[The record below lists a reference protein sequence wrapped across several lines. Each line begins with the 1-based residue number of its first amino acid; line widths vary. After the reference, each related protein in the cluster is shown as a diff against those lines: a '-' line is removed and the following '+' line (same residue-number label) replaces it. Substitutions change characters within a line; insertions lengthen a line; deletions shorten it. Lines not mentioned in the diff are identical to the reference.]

1 MVTATENIR
10 PRRIVDEMR
19 TSYLDYAM
27 SVIVQRALPDIR
39 DGLKPVQRRI
49 LYAMDDLSL
58 RANGRHKKSA
68 TVVGEVLGKYH
79 PHSDTPVY
87 EAMVRMAQDFSL
99 RYPLVDG
106 QGNFGS
112 IDNDPPAAM
121 RYTEARLSA
130 HAEEMLADLDKQTVD
145 FRPNYDDSL
154 NEPTVLPAR
163 IPNLLVNGST
173 GIAVGMATNMPPHHL
188 GEIGD
193 AVKLLLEN
201 PEAGVDE
208 LMSVVQGPEFPTGAI
223 VFAGRDRYMLR
234 ELWATGR
241 GRFVMRA
248 VHHVEETARG
258 GRMQL
263 VFTELPYQV
272 NKAALV
278 EQIAHLVRD
287 KRLEG
292 IADLRDESDRHGLR
306 VVVELKRDGNVQMAL
321 ARLLKMTT
329 LQTTF
334 SANMVALIDERPRR
348 IPLKL
353 ALECYINHR
362 RDIIRRRTEFDL
374 EKARDRHHIV
384 EGLLTAI
391 GKIDRIIKKIREAD
405 SADAA
410 KQALQGRPFN
420 LSERQAQAVL
430 DMQLRRLAALE
441 RTKLEEEFKDLSETI
456 EHLEDLLADEKKVDA
471 VIADDVSEL
480 TELYAG
486 ERRTAIVA
494 QDVEDFNAEDLIAHQ
509 ACVVSVSDDGYVK
522 RVPLETYR
530 SQHRGGKGVKGMQ
543 TRDED
548 LVAHLLVADTHDHL
562 LLFTDKGRVFAL
574 KAHEVEERTRE
585 ARGLPLRNLIQIDAG
600 ESVTTIVPATDF
612 AQDYILLA
620 TRDGQIKKTPLSDFA
635 SVRRAGLIAFNIRDG
650 DRLVRAAYAHDGED
664 VMVMTDAGLAV
675 RFPVDSLRSA
685 SRSSGGVRAIRVPSG
700 NALIGLEAIRTGS
713 QFLTVTARG
722 FGKRTPEADYPQ
734 KGRAGK
740 GMIAHKVTDRT
751 GLVVA
756 LRQVDGS
763 EELVL
768 IAGGGKFLRTTV
780 QSIAAVGRSTQG
792 VTVMSTDDDHVAAV
806 AVVDMSRSFGE
817 KPGLEEAETEAP
829 ETSGNG
835 GATTKPTAAKTA
847 RTAKKTAKKAA
858 TKTKAKKS
866 SGNGSGMTKPKR
878 NGKK

>member
-1 MVTATENIR
+1 
-10 PRRIVDEMR
+10 
-19 TSYLDYAM
+19 
-27 SVIVQRALPDIR
+27 
-39 DGLKPVQRRI
+39 
-49 LYAMDDLSL
+49 
-58 RANGRHKKSA
+58 
-68 TVVGEVLGKYH
+68 
-79 PHSDTPVY
+79 
-87 EAMVRMAQDFSL
+87 
-99 RYPLVDG
+99 
-106 QGNFGS
+106 
-112 IDNDPPAAM
+112 
-121 RYTEARLSA
+121 
-130 HAEEMLADLDKQTVD
+130 
-145 FRPNYDDSL
+145 
-154 NEPTVLPAR
+154 
-163 IPNLLVNGST
+163 
-173 GIAVGMATNMPPHHL
+173 
-188 GEIGD
+188 
-193 AVKLLLEN
+193 
-201 PEAGVDE
+201 
-208 LMSVVQGPEFPTGAI
+208 
-223 VFAGRDRYMLR
+223 
-234 ELWATGR
+234 
-241 GRFVMRA
+241 
-248 VHHVEETARG
+248 
-258 GRMQL
+258 MQI

-306 VVVELKRDGNVQMAL
+306 VVVELKRDGNVQLTL
-321 ARLLKMTT
+321 AHLLKMTP
-329 LQTTF
+329 LQTTY
-334 SANMVALIDERPRR
+334 SANMVALIEDRPRR
-348 IPLKL
+348 VPLKL
-353 ALECYINHR
+353 ALQVYVDHR
-362 RDIIRRRTEFDL
+362 REIIRRRSEFDL

-384 EGLLTAI
+384 QGLLMAI

-405 SADAA
+405 SAEAA
-410 KQALQGRPFN
+410 KQALQGRPFS

-441 RTKLEEEFKDLSETI
+441 RTKLEEEFRDLMETI
-456 EHLEDLLADEKKVDA
+456 EYIEGLLADEKKVDA
-471 VIADDVSEL
+471 LIADDVTEL

-543 TRDED
+543 TREED
-548 LVAHLLVADTHDHL
+548 AVAHLLVVDTHDHL
-562 LLFTDKGRVFAL
+562 LMCTDKGRVFAL

-585 ARGLPLRNLIQIDAG
+585 ARGLPLRNLIQLDAN
-600 ESVTTIVPATDF
+600 EAVTTIVPATDF
-612 AQDYILLA
+612 AHDYILLA
-620 TRDGQIKKTPLSDFA
+620 TREGQIKKTPLSDFA
-635 SVRRAGLIAFNIRDG
+635 SVRRAGLIAFNIRNG

-664 VMVMTDAGLAV
+664 VIVMTDAGLAV

-685 SRSSGGVRAIRVPSG
+685 SRSSGGVRAIQVPSG
-700 NALIGLEAIRTGS
+700 NVLIGLEAIRSGS

-722 FGKRTPEADYPQ
+722 FGKRTPEGEYPQ

-768 IAGGGKFLRTTV
+768 IAEGGKFLRTSV

-792 VTVMSTDDDHVAAV
+792 VTVMATDGDRVAAV

-817 KPGLEEAETEAP
+817 KPRLEEDVDQDN

-835 GATTKPTAAKTA
+835 DATGKVAKAARKTTKPA
-847 RTAKKTAKKAA
+847 KTAKKAG
-858 TKTKAKKS
+858 KTDPKASKKS
-866 SGNGSGMTKPKR
+866 SGNGSTTSKPKR